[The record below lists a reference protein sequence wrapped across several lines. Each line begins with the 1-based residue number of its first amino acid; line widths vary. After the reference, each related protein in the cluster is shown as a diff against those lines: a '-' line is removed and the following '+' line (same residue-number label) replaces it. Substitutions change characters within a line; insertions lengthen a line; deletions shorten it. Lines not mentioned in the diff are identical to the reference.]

1 MDRSTL
7 ERRPGPSSSSAPRAD
22 SVTPWRRISPVGAG
36 RWWAPSGHREATC
49 TPWRR
54 ATRAAS
60 PIEAVDIAQAEEIAV
75 LRERLSGRRF
85 DILFVNAG
93 TANRT
98 QGETIAD
105 VSTDEFV
112 RVMVTNALGVMR
124 AVEALQDLVPS
135 DGLIGVMSS
144 GQGSIGNNTR
154 GGHEVYRGSK
164 AALNQYHAQ
173 LCGAPFRRRRRAM
186 LLMAPGWIRT
196 ELGGPD
202 ATFGVEETI
211 PEIVD
216 VLLAQRGRPG
226 LRFLDRKGQTV
237 PVVRVGETA
246 ASGGSVGRICSGSGG
261 GRSIAL
267 ILPPSAQA
275 VGQKDVAQT
284 AW

>member
-1 MDRSTL
+1 MDD
-7 ERRPGPSSSSAPRAD
+7 RPSNQAG
-22 SVTPWRRISPVGAG
+22 TILIVGASRGLGYAMAEELAARGWTVVGTEQVHGSNLNALAARHPG
-36 RWWAPSGHREATC
+36 RVGV
-49 TPWRR
+49 
-54 ATRAAS
+54 
-60 PIEAVDIAQAEEIAV
+60 EAVDITRADQIAA
-75 LRERLSGRRF
+75 LRQRLSGRRL

-105 VSTDEFV
+105 VSDDDFV

-124 AVEALQDLVPS
+124 TVEALQDLVPP

-144 GQGSIGNNTR
+144 GQGSIGNNTK

-164 AALNQYHAQ
+164 AALNQYMRSHAARHAD
-173 LCGAPFRRRRRAM
+173 GRRAM

-196 ELGGPD
+196 DLGGPD

-237 PVVRVGETA
+237 P
-246 ASGGSVGRICSGSGG
+246 
-261 GRSIAL
+261 
-267 ILPPSAQA
+267 
-275 VGQKDVAQT
+275 
-284 AW
+284 W